1 MESDTHCQV
10 AALVKRNQ
18 DSSVIQSANKDI
30 QELDQ
35 SAGRI
40 ARKDSQSK
48 GHSVESPNHMEE
60 EWVILSKEIVKAR
73 TVVQDLVIN
82 GVFCGIQ
89 SVRMVSMR
97 LHAASVHPSVQIT
110 W

>member
-1 MESDTHCQV
+1 M
-10 AALVKRNQ
+10 KRNQ
-18 DSSVIQSANKDI
+18 DFFVIQSANKDI

-48 GHSVESPNHMEE
+48 GHFVESPNLTEE
-60 EWVILSKEIVKAR
+60 ERAIGSKTIVKAR
-73 TVVQDLVIN
+73 MVGQDLVIN
-82 GVFCGIQ
+82 GVSCGIQ
-89 SVRMVSMR
+89 SAKMVSMR